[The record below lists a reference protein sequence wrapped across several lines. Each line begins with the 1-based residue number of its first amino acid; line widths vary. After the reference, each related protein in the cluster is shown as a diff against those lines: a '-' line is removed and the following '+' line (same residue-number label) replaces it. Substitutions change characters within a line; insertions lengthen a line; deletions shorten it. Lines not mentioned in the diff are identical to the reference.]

1 MNSGVRPPLSLLS
14 YRFPEML
21 TMLRRFPRNAAALL
35 LLVTACETSSE
46 DRARQLFPDRSRT
59 LAAERPFRKPADA
72 PAGLAPG
79 FCPPVL
85 EDVATGTSA
94 KLRSW
99 SQEEER
105 QRQGNTLS
113 VTRWQEGYYVSL
125 DPAAVGL
132 AKGEAYTVRCDRL
145 VAIGV
150 NVPDVQPG
158 S

>member
-1 MNSGVRPPLSLLS
+1 
-14 YRFPEML
+14 ML
-21 TMLRRFPRNAAALL
+21 MLLRRLPRYAAPVLL
-35 LLVTACETSSE
+35 FVAACEPSSE
-46 DRARQLFPDRSRT
+46 ERARQLFPDRSRT
-59 LAAERPFRKPADA
+59 LAAERPFRNPADA
-72 PAGLAPG
+72 PAGVAPG
-79 FCPPVL
+79 SCPPVL
-85 EDVATGTSA
+85 EDVATGTAA

-105 QRQGNTLS
+105 RRQGNTLS
-113 VTRWQEGYYVSL
+113 VTRWQKGYYVPV

>member
-1 MNSGVRPPLSLLS
+1 
-14 YRFPEML
+14 
-21 TMLRRFPRNAAALL
+21 
-35 LLVTACETSSE
+35 
-46 DRARQLFPDRSRT
+46 
-59 LAAERPFRKPADA
+59 
-72 PAGLAPG
+72 
-79 FCPPVL
+79 VL

-105 QRQGNTLS
+105 RRQGNTLS
-113 VTRWQEGYYVSL
+113 VTRWQKGYYVPV

-145 VAIGV
+145 VAVGV